1 MPYERIKEQEEVLE
15 STGKNL
21 IVSASAGS
29 GKTTVMIRKII
40 KCMLEEKVSVKDILV
55 LTYTKASA
63 EEMKQKLLAK
73 IYENA
78 SGDEFLASQID
89 DIPTANISTIHSFFQ
104 KIIKKNFFIL
114 SLDPNFAL
122 LDENQTEN
130 LRLEVLESAMQ
141 SLYENSPELY
151 ENLLEIYGND
161 RTDRKLQRVVKA
173 LNEFCLS
180 LENSDEWLATTA
192 LKLYNDEN
200 LLISYLNEN
209 LCDKTD
215 AFISKLSVLQAESVG
230 QDFYIEYINVMLSS
244 LKTISRKIDFFDNY
258 NNFIN
263 FSFKNLKKDEE
274 NEIYKKL
281 IVIKKNISAMAGE
294 LRKKELTKEKTA
306 QILVESKKL
315 ALGILEVEKIFR
327 KLYTEVKKEKNVL
340 DFNDLELYML
350 TLLQNEKIKNA
361 LKKEFKYIFV
371 DEYQDANLLQER
383 IISSLSS
390 GDNRFIVGDV
400 KQSIYAFRQA
410 NPEIFLGLQESY
422 DKDEK
427 SESKTLNSNFRSRKE
442 ILDFVNSVF
451 NKIMTPR
458 TSGID
463 YENTSQFVSKASY
476 KEESA
481 PFVQIDVLKKDE
493 GKEEQTAPEFYTLN
507 APRKGKS
514 NAELE
519 AKIVAERIL
528 ELIGTKIYDKEIEDY
543 RPVEFKDITILLAS
557 RGGYL
562 DDFVTTLSSFG
573 VPTFANSR
581 EKLYSENEVKILINI
596 LKLCLNLQDDIS
608 LASSLLNFGR
618 LSLMDLKTVASASG
632 KNLLEKSKNVQN
644 VEISLKIAD
653 FFAIFGEFKEN
664 IINLG
669 IYQAFVWLFKKTG
682 YKPGKE
688 GAQAVKKFLQD
699 FLSNGFNYD
708 AGGFLEFADKNLVEA
723 PSVNAGE
730 NSVSITTMHSSKG
743 LEYPIVFVVNA
754 GADFTRG
761 KKEYEIVIN
770 DKLGFALKNI
780 SGDLP
785 SLVYEVISEKEKHD
799 EFAEKLRLLYVA
811 LTRAKNRL
819 FICGTKQGE
828 FEKLHSDYDAMK
840 MKTFLDLIVG
850 AAGNDASIKYFK
862 EEDLIQKEDIAPT
875 NFKPDALLEKYFE
888 NYFSFKYAH
897 EKETK
902 LALKNSVSRITEE
915 VGASQNL
922 SPQKFLVSEHLNV
935 SSSAEI
941 GTTYHK
947 ILETND
953 FSKIFSPNDIAIPES
968 EAGENIDINLL
979 YNNVIKLK
987 ALTSGAEIFKEQEFM
1002 MYLPEK
1008 EVTGAGSEDKILVQG
1023 IIDLLILGKKNIIVD
1038 YKFSSIKN
1046 AEKLKQKYRTQ
1057 LILYKKAAELA
1068 LNIKVDEIYL
1078 LNLVTTELIKME

>member
-15 STGKNL
+15 SKGKNL

-40 KCMLEEKVSVKDILV
+40 KCMLEEKVRVRDILV

-78 SGDEFLASQID
+78 ANDEFLASQID

-104 KIIKKNFFIL
+104 KILKKNFFVL
-114 SLDPNFAL
+114 SLDPNFVL
-122 LDENQTEN
+122 LDENQAES
-130 LRLEVLESAMQ
+130 LRIEVLDSAMQ

-180 LENSDEWLATTA
+180 LENSNEWLSRTA
-192 LKLYNDEN
+192 LKLYDNEN

-230 QDFYIEYINVMLSS
+230 QEFYISYINTMLSS
-244 LKTISRKIDFFDNY
+244 LKTISRRFDFFDNY

-274 NEIYKKL
+274 NEIYLKL
-281 IVIKKNISAMAGE
+281 AVIKKNISALTSE
-294 LRKKELTKEKTA
+294 LKKKELTKEKVTK
-306 QILVESKKL
+306 ILSEGKKL

-340 DFNDLELYML
+340 DFNDLELNML

-361 LKKEFKYIFV
+361 LKNEFKYIFV
-371 DEYQDANLLQER
+371 DEYQDANLLQEK
-383 IISSLSS
+383 IISSLSN

-410 NPEIFLGLQESY
+410 NPDIFLGLQESY
-422 DKDEK
+422 SKDEK

-451 NKIMTPR
+451 NKIMTPK

-463 YENTSQFVSKASY
+463 YEKTSQFVSKASY
-476 KEESA
+476 KEEHA
-481 PFVQIDVLKKDE
+481 PFVQIDVLKKDD
-493 GKEEQTAPEFYTLN
+493 GKEEQSIPELYMLN
-507 APRKGKS
+507 ASQKGKS

-528 ELIGTKIYDKEIEDY
+528 ELIGTSIYDKEIEDY

-581 EKLYSENEVKILINI
+581 EKLYSDNEVKALVNL
-596 LKLCLNLQDDIS
+596 LKLCINLQDDIA
-608 LASSLLNFGR
+608 LASSLLSFGKCNYG
-618 LSLMDLKTVASASG
+618 DLKNIASASG
-632 KNLLEKSKNVQN
+632 ENLFEKTKNVQDA
-644 VEISLKIAD
+644 EILLKITD

-682 YKPGKE
+682 YRPGKE
-688 GAQAVKKFLQD
+688 SSQAVKKFLED

-708 AGGFLEFADKNLVEA
+708 VGGFLSFADKNLVEA

-730 NSVSITTMHSSKG
+730 NSVNITTMHSSKG

-770 DKLGFALKNI
+770 EKLGFALK
-780 SGDLP
+780 SLPGELP

-819 FICGTKQGE
+819 FICGTKQGA
-828 FEKLHSDYDAMK
+828 FEKLHSDYDALK

-850 AAGNDASIKYFK
+850 AAGKDVSVKYFK
-862 EEDLIQKEDIAPT
+862 EADLIKNENVATQ
-875 NFKPDALLEKYFE
+875 NFKPDEKLKKYFE
-888 NYFSFKYAH
+888 NYFYFKYPH
-897 EKETK
+897 EKETG

-935 SSSAEI
+935 ISSAEI
-941 GTTYHK
+941 GTAYHK
-947 ILETND
+947 VLEIND
-953 FSKIFSPNDIAIPES
+953 FSKIASPNDIIIPEDG
-968 EAGENIDINLL
+968 AQENIDINLI
-979 YNNVIKLK
+979 YNNIIKLK
-987 ALTSGAEIFKEQEFM
+987 KLVNGAEIFKEQEFM

-1008 EVTGAGSEDKILVQG
+1008 EVTGIGSEDKILVQG
-1023 IIDLLILGKKNIIVD
+1023 IIDLLILGEKNVIVD

-1046 AEKLKQKYRTQ
+1046 PEKLKEKYKTQ
-1057 LILYKKAAELA
+1057 LLLYKKAAELA
-1068 LNIKVDEIYL
+1068 LNIKIDEIYL
-1078 LNLVTTELIKME
+1078 LNLVTTELIKID